1 MRRYPVRRLVLT
13 GEDNPDNFTT
23 LLGPL
28 WQSVESKLIKET
40 RIDVLLCP
48 PPGSPNHAVSEHLDA
63 GSPRWT
69 PRPPNAEEEAELG
82 KVKDMKSKVAKQ
94 LGDRKDLN
102 KTDLR
107 ELILSMGDNWVE
119 GLPAL
124 QAATNST
131 NQGVKMWLWR
141 GSVDLQL
148 LLPQTGSWS

>member
-1 MRRYPVRRLVLT
+1 MNKPPDHPSLATNLLIADIGRYPIRRLIVT
-13 GEDNPDNFTT
+13 GEDNPDNLTT
-23 LLGPL
+23 VLGP
-28 WQSVESKLIKET
+28 VREPVGSKLVKET

-82 KVKDMKSKVAKQ
+82 KVKDMKLKVVKQ

-102 KTDLR
+102 KIDLR

-119 GLPAL
+119 GLLAL
-124 QAATNST
+124 EAVTNSAD
-131 NQGVKMWLWR
+131 QDVRM
-141 GSVDLQL
+141 
-148 LLPQTGSWS
+148 